1 MSFRRACTCS
11 DGLQGVHIESPGV
24 YDRDQTCCVLSCV
37 PVPVRSGA
45 AHRALRPVRHH
56 ALWCGLHVPPNI
68 SAVYSRSFSTWS
80 YAIFSMLVIV
90 IAISKPPG
98 ICGRMCT
105 AEREAEGNIR
115 ASMAAPCG
123 ALTLM
128 TWQYDCA
135 RKVSSCL
142 GDQSMMTG
150 VRVAAVRRVI
160 DVRSESSEKRQPT
173 SDRARPRG
181 PFRLL

>member
-90 IAISKPPG
+90 IATVSH
-98 ICGRMCT
+98 
-105 AEREAEGNIR
+105 R
-115 ASMAAPCG
+115 AFAGGCVQ
-123 ALTLM
+123 LNV
-128 TWQYDCA
+128 
-135 RKVSSCL
+135 K
-142 GDQSMMTG
+142 
-150 VRVAAVRRVI
+150 
-160 DVRSESSEKRQPT
+160 
-173 SDRARPRG
+173 
-181 PFRLL
+181 LLR